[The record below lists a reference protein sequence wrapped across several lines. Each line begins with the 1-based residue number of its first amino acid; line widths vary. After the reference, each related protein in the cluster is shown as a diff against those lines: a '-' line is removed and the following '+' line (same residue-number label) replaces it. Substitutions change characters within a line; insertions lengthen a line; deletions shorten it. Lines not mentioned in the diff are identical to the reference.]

1 MKVQFNM
8 VTMKDGKI
16 NVEEKPELSELLS
29 QSMREHAENSV
40 SNLFTK
46 TKKERAMSDDKS
58 HLNESMKEAIKSH
71 GEFMKRKKERAM
83 DLDSHWYFTPDS
95 NEFFT
100 ATLELMANEI
110 LTDEAKRDKVL
121 QRISEG
127 NKYGTFRR
135 YKTQQPMLVKAYKT
149 RKGAEQNTF
158 WRNH

>member
-29 QSMREHAENSV
+29 QSMANHAE
-40 SNLFTK
+40 FTK
-46 TKKERAMSDDKS
+46 T
-58 HLNESMKEAIKSH
+58 
-71 GEFMKRKKERAM
+71 KKERAM

-149 RKGAEQNTF
+149 RKGADQNTF

>member
-1 MKVQFNM
+1 M

-29 QSMREHAENSV
+29 Q
-40 SNLFTK
+40 
-46 TKKERAMSDDKS
+46 AMNEEKS

-71 GEFMKRKKERAM
+71 GEFTKRKKERAM
-83 DLDSHWYFTPDS
+83 ELPEGFYS
-95 NEFFT
+95 NEKNSTFFT
-100 ATLELMANEI
+100 SELETMKDI
-110 LTDEAKRDKVL
+110 ITDEVKRDKIL

-127 NKYGTFRR
+127 AKFGTFRR
-135 YKTQQPMLVKAYKT
+135 YKTQHPMLVKAYKT

>member
-16 NVEEKPELSELLS
+16 NVEEKKDVSKMLTQMSENWCPS
-29 QSMREHAENSV
+29 G
-40 SNLFTK
+40 
-46 TKKERAMSDDKS
+46 DKS

-71 GEFMKRKKERAM
+71 GEFTKRKKERAM
-83 DLDSHWYFTPDS
+83 ELDSHWYSTPDS
-95 NEFFT
+95 NTIFT
-100 ATLELMANEI
+100 ADLEQMKDIINDEI
-110 LTDEAKRDKVL
+110 KRDKIL

-127 NKYGTFRR
+127 AKFGTFRR

-158 WRNH
+158 WRNQ

>member
-16 NVEEKPELSELLS
+16 KVEEKPELSKTL
-29 QSMREHAENSV
+29 ENKFCKMLGDV
-40 SNLFTK
+40 
-46 TKKERAMSDDKS
+46 MSEVKS

-83 DLDSHWYFTPDS
+83 ELPEGFYS
-95 NEFFT
+95 NDKNSEFFT
-100 ATLELMANEI
+100 SSLETMKDI
-110 LTDEAKRDKVL
+110 ITDEAKRDKIL

-127 NKYGTFRR
+127 AKFGTFRR

>member
-1 MKVQFNM
+1 MIKFNV
-8 VTMKDGKI
+8 VTMKDGEI
-16 NVEEKPELSELLS
+16 NIEEKPELSELLS
-29 QSMREHAENSV
+29 QSMKEHAENSV

-83 DLDSHWYFTPDS
+83 ELPEGFYKNDKNS
-95 NEFFT
+95 EFFT
-100 ATLELMANEI
+100 ASLEVMRDVI
-110 LTDEAKRDKVL
+110 TDEAKLDKVM
-121 QRISEG
+121 QRMGEG
-127 NKYGTFRR
+127 AKFGTFRR

-158 WRNH
+158 WRNR